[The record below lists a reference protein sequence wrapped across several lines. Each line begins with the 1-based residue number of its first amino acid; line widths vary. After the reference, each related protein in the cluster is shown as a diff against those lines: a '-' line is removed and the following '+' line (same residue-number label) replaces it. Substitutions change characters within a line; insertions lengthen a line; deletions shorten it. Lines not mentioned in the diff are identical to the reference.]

1 MILPHLLHLYVDLI
15 LSIMQLARDPAVA
28 PAIAPV
34 VLIATVAVL
43 SSTTNSV
50 ILDFGYFAVLIFYP
64 LNKKLRI

>member
-1 MILPHLLHLYVDLI
+1 MRA
-15 LSIMQLARDPAVA
+15 ARDPAVVSA
-28 PAIAPV
+28 ALA

>member
-1 MILPHLLHLYVDLI
+1 MRA
-15 LSIMQLARDPAVA
+15 ARDPAVV
-28 PAIAPV
+28 PATLA

>member
-1 MILPHLLHLYVDLI
+1 
-15 LSIMQLARDPAVA
+15 MQLARDPAVA

-43 SSTTNSV
+43 SSTTNSAV
-50 ILDFGYFAVLIFYP
+50 PHFGYFAVLIFST

>member
-1 MILPHLLHLYVDLI
+1 MHLYVDLI
-15 LSIMQLARDPAVA
+15 SSIMRAARDPAVVSA
-28 PAIAPV
+28 ALA